1 MFNFKKILAM
11 LVGIIQAIVLAIW
24 VTWVSICL
32 FALKLF
38 LLGGEIESVQRSIG
52 SLLFTLFLLIISDLI
67 YLVQLIA
74 IVMILIFLIK
84 YLRNIKL
91 FKKDYIIFIIALL
104 IEIIIIGCSFWIF
117 IKETT

>member
-1 MFNFKKILAM
+1 MFNFKKFLAIIFS
-11 LVGIIQAIVLAIW
+11 IIQA
-24 VTWVSICL
+24 SILL
-32 FALKLF
+32 FWLSVVFVYIFGVNLF
-38 LLGGEIESVQRSIG
+38 LLGGEFESVQRSIG

-91 FKKDYIIFIIALL
+91 FKKDYIILIIALL